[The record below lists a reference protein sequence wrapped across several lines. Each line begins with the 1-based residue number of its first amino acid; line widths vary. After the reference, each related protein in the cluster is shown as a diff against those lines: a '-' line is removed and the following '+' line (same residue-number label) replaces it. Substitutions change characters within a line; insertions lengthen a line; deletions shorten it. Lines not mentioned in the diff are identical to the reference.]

1 MLEIHI
7 SVLLFIGTQPVDESQ
22 VVVSFHQWLGSVT
35 ERINQTMH
43 YQFDG
48 MITILLIILP
58 FTFFFFKKLLYSVFK
73 NLIFLV
79 SNLLLFRIGN
89 HTLNHL

>member
-1 MLEIHI
+1 M
-7 SVLLFIGTQPVDESQ
+7 LLFIGTQPVDESQ

-58 FTFFFFKKLLYSVFK
+58 FTFY
-73 NLIFLV
+73 FL
-79 SNLLLFRIGN
+79 
-89 HTLNHL
+89 

>member
-1 MLEIHI
+1 MPEIHI
-7 SVLLFIGTQPVDESQ
+7 SMLLFIGTQPVDESQ

-48 MITILLIILP
+48 MITILLIVLP
-58 FTFFFFKKLLYSVFK
+58 FTFFFFKKLLYSVFE
-73 NLIFLV
+73 NLIFVV
-79 SNLLLFRIGN
+79 SNLLLFQIGN

>member
-1 MLEIHI
+1 MPEIHI
-7 SVLLFIGTQPVDESQ
+7 SMLLFIGTQPVDESQ

-58 FTFFFFKKLLYSVFK
+58 FTFY
-73 NLIFLV
+73 FL
-79 SNLLLFRIGN
+79 
-89 HTLNHL
+89 